1 MTIPFSPPRRVLST
15 GCVIILTI
23 SLVGCSKSGTGA
35 AASDSS
41 ISGSA
46 LVSSTTPTSLDPATT
61 LDASPPTLAPFLQA
75 FPQRVYVPNG
85 QSDTVSV
92 IDPATRKVVKT
103 FTTSKEPQHIVP
115 SYDLRTLWVLD
126 NAGNDLIP
134 IDPATSKPGIRVP
147 VEDPYNLYFTP
158 DGADAIVVAEAKKRL
173 DFRDPQTMAL
183 RRSLA
188 VPECGGVNHIDYPAD
203 NSYLIATCEFSG
215 RLAKIDYR
223 NGVVLGMLDVPADPI
238 DGMAAMPQD
247 IRMGPDGTTFYVADM
262 TRGGLYVVDG
272 SSLSITGFIPTGIGT
287 HGITPSRDR
296 SVFYVANRGSRS
308 TSGTRNGQGS
318 VSVVDPTTGSVK
330 ATWPVP
336 GGGSPDM
343 GNLSTDGTQLWLS
356 GRFDDEI
363 YVFDL
368 VKGGF
373 ADRIKVESGPHGLTF
388 WPQPGHYSLGHTG
401 NMR

>member
-1 MTIPFSPPRRVLST
+1 
-15 GCVIILTI
+15 
-23 SLVGCSKSGTGA
+23 
-35 AASDSS
+35 
-41 ISGSA
+41 
-46 LVSSTTPTSLDPATT
+46 LDPTTT
-61 LDASPPTLAPFLQA
+61 LDVSPPTLAPFLQ
-75 FPQRVYVPNG
+75 PLRQRVYVPNG

-92 IDPATRKVVKT
+92 IDPATRKVVQS
-103 FTTSKEPQHIVP
+103 FPTSKEPQHIVP

-126 NAGNDLIP
+126 NAGNNLIP
-134 IDPATSKPGIRVP
+134 IDPATSKPGMAIP

-158 DGADAIVVAEAKKRL
+158 DGTEAIVVAEAKRRL

-183 RRSLA
+183 RRSLP
-188 VPECGGVNHIDYPAD
+188 VPDCGGVNHIDFPAD

-223 NGVVLGMLDVPADPI
+223 NGVVLETLDVPADPI

-247 IRMGPDGTTFYVADM
+247 IRMGPDGTSFYVADM

-308 TSGTRNGQGS
+308 TSGTRHGQGS
-318 VSVVDPTTGSVK
+318 ISVVHPATGTVTS
-330 ATWPVP
+330 TWPVP
-336 GGGSPDM
+336 SGGSPDM
-343 GNLSTDGTQLWLS
+343 GNLSTDGTQLWVS
-356 GRFDDEI
+356 GRFDEEI

-373 ADRIKVESGPHGLTF
+373 ADRIRVGSGPHGLTY